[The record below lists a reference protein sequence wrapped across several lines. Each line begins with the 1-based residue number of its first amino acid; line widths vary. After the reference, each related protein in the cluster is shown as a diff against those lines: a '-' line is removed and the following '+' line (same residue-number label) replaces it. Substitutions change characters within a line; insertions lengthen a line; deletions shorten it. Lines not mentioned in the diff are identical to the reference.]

1 MALTLLVLNRSPQ
14 PVSLTF
20 RNAQRYDIVVQDAKG
35 DPVWRWSAGRMFAQV
50 MGEETLQPTRG
61 EVAYRITVREPFPQG
76 RYTVIGMIPA
86 EEGPMSANIKI
97 TVQ

>member
-1 MALTLLVLNRSPQ
+1 
-14 PVSLTF
+14 
-20 RNAQRYDIVVQDAKG
+20 
-35 DPVWRWSAGRMFAQV
+35 MFAQV

-61 EVAYRITVREPFPQG
+61 EVAYRITVREPFPRG